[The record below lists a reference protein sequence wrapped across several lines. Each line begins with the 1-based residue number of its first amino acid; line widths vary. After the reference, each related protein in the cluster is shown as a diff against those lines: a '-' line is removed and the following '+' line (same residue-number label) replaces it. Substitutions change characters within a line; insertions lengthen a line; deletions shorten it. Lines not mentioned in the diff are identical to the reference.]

1 MSDNEVIKYNFAF
14 LGDSGVGKT
23 SIFRKIAT
31 NSFSHNTI
39 MTIGTD
45 KRTIYYTDIDVEIGG
60 NKVKK
65 SFEISLFDTAG
76 QERYRALT
84 KNYINGADGVIL
96 VYDITE
102 RKTFEHIELWLKSII
117 DILSDWNNSNY
128 LIILIGNKYDLIGP
142 KDEREVEIEEG
153 KNLCDNKGIIWGG
166 ECSAKEFTDDQFKD
180 LFKDFT
186 LKVYSKIGMK
196 DTNTIKNI
204 KASDKI
210 KKKCCHN

>member
-23 SIFRKIAT
+23 SIFRKMST
-31 NSFSHNTI
+31 NNFSENTI

-45 KRTIYYTDIDVEIGG
+45 KRTFDYTDIDVEIGG

-76 QERYRALT
+76 QERYRSLT
-84 KNYINGADGVIL
+84 KNYINGADGIIL
-96 VYDITE
+96 IYDITK
-102 RKTFEHIELWLKSII
+102 RKTFEHIETWLKSII
-117 DILSDWNNSNY
+117 DIFSDWKNSNY
-128 LIILIGNKYDLIGP
+128 LIILLGNKFDLIGQ
-142 KDEREVEIEEG
+142 KEEREVEIKEG

-166 ECSAKEFTDDQFKD
+166 ECSAKEFTDEQFKD

-204 KASDKI
+204 HFDDRN